1 MTSTQETP
9 SRGLRADDREK
20 TAERLLR
27 SSAKSNYDPEVDID
41 WDAPLDD
48 SLPYVPFHR
57 CSLYGTPLWDRLD
70 ERQRVEL
77 SKHEFAS
84 VCSVGLWFENL
95 LMQMLLKDVYSTD
108 PRTNHVHYALTE
120 IADECRHSTMFA
132 KAIERIGVPAY
143 GAVPLLH
150 QGGKLLVATASGPS
164 MYASILVAEEV
175 LDRLQREQ
183 MQDEHVQPLVRMI
196 NRIHVLEEARHVAF
210 AREEVV
216 RRMRECNAAQRAYH
230 QHMTAM
236 VSFCVVRSLLHP
248 SLYASVGLAPK
259 KTHRMALENPHYREN
274 IRWSGEKIMT
284 FLDEVGLIGR
294 PGMHLWKRAH
304 LLH

>member
-9 SRGLRADDREK
+9 NRALRADDREK

-57 CSLYGTPLWDRLD
+57 CSLYGTPVWDRLD
-70 ERQRVEL
+70 ELQRVEL

-95 LMQMLLKDVYSTD
+95 LMQMLLKDIYSND
-108 PRTNHVHYALTE
+108 PRTDHVHYALTE

-248 SLYASVGLAPK
+248 NLYASVGLAPK
-259 KTHRMALENPHYREN
+259 KAHRMALENPHYREN

-284 FLDEVGLIGR
+284 FLDEVGLIGK

-304 LLH
+304 LLR